1 MKIGF
6 YPGCSLEGSSR
17 EYAESLRA
25 IAPHLGLDL
34 EELEGWNCC
43 GSSSAHQLDHMVAL
57 TLPARILALAEQQ
70 HMSTMVVPCAACFN
84 RLAAA
89 KKELAADATVRD
101 NIADMLHMPL
111 TGTTDVQNILEVLS
125 NALTPAVQNSC
136 TASFPYKVVCYY
148 GCLLV
153 RPASIVRS
161 DRVENPMQMDDLMK
175 RIGAA
180 PLDWGMKTECCGAGF
195 SITRTDI
202 VGKLCGT
209 IIEDAVLRGAEAI
222 IVACPMCHSNLDM
235 RRKEIERVTGKR
247 YSIPVIYITQAI
259 GLALGIDAKKL
270 GLHRHFVDVSLRGT
284 MKVQKKEPAPVSAA
298 AAS

>member
-57 TLPARILALAEQQ
+57 TLPARILAQAERQNINQ
-70 HMSTMVVPCAACFN
+70 MVVPCAACYN

-89 KKELAADATVRD
+89 KKELAANALTRD
-101 NIADMLHMPL
+101 KIAEQLHMPL
-111 TGTTDVQNILEVLS
+111 TGATDVQNILEIL
-125 NALTPAVQNSC
+125 NKALTPAVQKSFP
-136 TASFPYKVVCYY
+136 ASFPHKVVCYY

-153 RPASIVRS
+153 RPASIVHS
-161 DRVENPMQMDDLMK
+161 DRVEDPMQMDDLMK
-175 RIGAA
+175 RIGAT
-180 PLDWGMKTECCGAGF
+180 PLEWGMKTECCGASF

-202 VGKLCGT
+202 VGRLCSS

-235 RRKEIERVTGKR
+235 RRKEIERVSGKR
-247 YSIPVIYITQAI
+247 FPIPVIYITQAI
-259 GLALGIDAKKL
+259 GLALGMDKKSL
-270 GLHRHFVDVSLRGT
+270 GLHRHFVDVKLQGT
-284 MKVQKKEPAPVSAA
+284 MNVQKKEPASSSPAAVS
-298 AAS
+298 